1 MMSQGA
7 ANTEPDLSETAGT
20 VTGAVFGD
28 VARWGDRPAVLDL
41 DGGEHIGYARLAEA
55 VRRGARGLLR
65 RGLRP
70 GDAVGID
77 VVPSPE
83 FTAAMY
89 AVLAAGGVVVP
100 VGGDPVADGAHLSE
114 HDVRLL
120 LAAPGR
126 ADAAIALADR
136 SRVRQ
141 VIALGEGDDPA
152 PLAGLADEDGPGPEN
167 PLSPESP
174 ALLPVGAAAPYDHRA
189 VLDRMDR
196 LSRVTEPTDLDVVL
210 VAGPPG
216 DGVAL
221 MAVLS
226 LALRRGATVLTAAS
240 MDPDRARRVIIDQRV
255 HLALLTAPIVSG
267 LAPSSPGERWPCS
280 LAAALSPAPPLIAT
294 AAHPAAEPADAL
306 V

>member
-7 ANTEPDLSETAGT
+7 TNTEPDLSDSAGT
-20 VTGAVFGD
+20 VNDAVFGA

-55 VRRGARGLLR
+55 VRRGACGLLR

-83 FTAAMY
+83 CAAAVY

-100 VGGDPVADGAHLSE
+100 VGGDPVADGAHLSD

-141 VIALGEGDDPA
+141 VIALGEGDGPG
-152 PLAGLADEDGPGPEN
+152 PLAGLAEDGPGPEN

-174 ALLPVGAAAPYDHRA
+174 ALLPVGAAGPYDHRA

-196 LSRVTEPTDLDVVL
+196 LSQVTEPTDLDVVL

-221 MAVLS
+221 LAVLS

-240 MDPDRARRVIIDQRV
+240 MDLDRARRVIAGQRV
-255 HLALLTAPIVSG
+255 RLALLTAPIVGG
-267 LAPSSPGERWPCS
+267 LAAPSGEPWPCS
-280 LAAALSPAPPLIAT
+280 LAAALSPAPALIAT
-294 AAHPAAEPADAL
+294 AAHPAAEKADAI

>member
-1 MMSQGA
+1 MMSQGGT
-7 ANTEPDLSETAGT
+7 NTEPDVAETAGT
-20 VTGAVFGD
+20 VTDAVFGD

-55 VRRGARGLLR
+55 VRRGACGLLR
-65 RGLRP
+65 RGLRQ

-83 FTAAMY
+83 CAAAVY

-100 VGGDPVADGAHLSE
+100 VGGDDPVADGAHLSE

-141 VIALGEGDDPA
+141 VIALGEGDGPA
-152 PLAGLADEDGPGPEN
+152 PLAGLAEDGPGPEN

-174 ALLPVGAAAPYDHRA
+174 ALLPVGAAAPDDHRA

-221 MAVLS
+221 LAVLS

-240 MDPDRARRVIIDQRV
+240 MDLDRARRVIADQRV
-255 HLALLTAPIVSG
+255 RLALLSAPIVSG
-267 LAPSSPGERWPCS
+267 LAAASGERWPCP
-280 LAAALSPAPPLIAT
+280 LAAALSSEPPLIAT
-294 AAHPAAEPADAL
+294 AAHQAAEKADAI